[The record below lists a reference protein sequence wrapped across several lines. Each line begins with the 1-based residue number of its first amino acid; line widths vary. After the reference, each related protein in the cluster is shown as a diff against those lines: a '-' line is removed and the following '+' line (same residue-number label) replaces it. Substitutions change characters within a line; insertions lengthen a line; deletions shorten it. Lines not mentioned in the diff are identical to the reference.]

1 MFSITVDPQ
10 IRQAIPTL
18 RLGLLEATGVSNR
31 AQDPALWTML
41 LELEESLRHTWG
53 AKGAANHPQI
63 AATRRAYRALHDDPS
78 RYRPAN
84 EALLRR
90 TLTRRALP
98 QINVV
103 VDINTFV
110 SLQSGF
116 ALGCYDLAL
125 LQPPITVRSG
135 QSGETYAPI
144 GKTSVDAANR
154 LVLVDQV
161 GIFGSPTADA
171 ERSLVTLNT
180 QHVLFVIFAF
190 DAPGDAV
197 ERALNQTATLLTQF
211 CNAVIMGQNVLAAS
225 EDQTAAVNATSLE
238 QA

>member
-10 IRQAIPTL
+10 LKQALPTL
-18 RLGLLEATGVSNR
+18 RLGLLEATNVANSTHD
-31 AQDPALWTML
+31 AALWTML

-63 AATRRAYRALHDDPS
+63 AATRRAYRALRDDPT

-90 TLTRRALP
+90 TLTRRALS

-116 ALGCYDLAL
+116 ALGCYDRAL
-125 LQPPITVRSG
+125 LQPPFTVRSG
-135 QSGETYAPI
+135 QPGETYAPI

-154 LVLVDQV
+154 LVLADQE

-171 ERSLVTLNT
+171 ERSLVTPRT

-190 DAPGDAV
+190 EVPDDV
-197 ERALNQTATLLTQF
+197 VKRALNQTATLLMQF
-211 CNAVIMGQNVLAAS
+211 CNATIVGQDVLAAT
-225 EDQTAAVNATSLE
+225 DQPAAVSAETL
-238 QA
+238 

>member
-1 MFSITVDPQ
+1 VFSITVDPQ
-10 IRQAIPTL
+10 VKQAIPTL
-18 RLGLLEATGVSNR
+18 RLGLLEATNVANR
-31 AQDPALWTML
+31 AQDAALRTML

-63 AATRRAYRALHDDPS
+63 AATRRAYRALRDDPT

-116 ALGCYDLAL
+116 ALGCYDVAA
-125 LQPPITVRSG
+125 LQPPFTVRSG
-135 QSGETYAPI
+135 QPGETYAPI

-154 LVLVDQV
+154 LVLADQP

-171 ERSLVTLNT
+171 ERSLVATNT
-180 QHVLFVIFAF
+180 QHVLFVVFAF
-190 DAPGDAV
+190 EAPAAAV
-197 ERALNQTATLLTQF
+197 ERALHQIATLLTQF
-211 CNAVIMGQNVLAAS
+211 CNATIVGQDVLTATQ
-225 EDQTAAVNATSLE
+225 EQTEVLNAGTS
-238 QA
+238 